1 MSATTS
7 SSDNRKRRRPYD
19 VADGCGVYK
28 YVRARKLEIDTSA
41 TTASSAARIIG
52 HSVAE
57 NTTLHGVKHLRRAK
71 GTTCWLLLANCFF
84 SARCAYATMSVSVCR
99 SVCL

>member
-1 MSATTS
+1 MSERK
-7 SSDNRKRRRPYD
+7 SDGKRRGRRPYD

-28 YVRARKLEIDTSA
+28 YVRARKLEFDTSA
-41 TTASSAARIIG
+41 TTASAAARIVG

-71 GTTCWLLLANCFF
+71 GT
-84 SARCAYATMSVSVCR
+84 SSVQHNAVKSCNDI
-99 SVCL
+99 